1 MKTSRQLEI
10 SFAQLLELVKQLP
23 PKQKTKLTEV
33 LEEDLISDRLKNILK
48 AFKTDDLSIEVIDDE
63 VEAVRRQMHEN

>member
-1 MKTSRQLEI
+1 MKTSLQLEI

-48 AFKTDDLSIEVIDDE
+48 AFKTYDLSIEVIDDE
-63 VEAVRRQMHEN
+63 VEAVRRQIHEN